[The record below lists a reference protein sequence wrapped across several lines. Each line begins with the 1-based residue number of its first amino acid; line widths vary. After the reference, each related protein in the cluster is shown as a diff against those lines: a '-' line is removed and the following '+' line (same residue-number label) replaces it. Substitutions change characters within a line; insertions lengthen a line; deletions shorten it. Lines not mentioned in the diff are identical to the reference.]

1 MRLRGVVGLMRKIV
15 ACCQKMLLEALRK
28 SRIEKALKLFLTFRE
43 IVDRKKFTNY
53 TETSQDL

>member
-1 MRLRGVVGLMRKIV
+1 MRLRGVVGMMRKIV

-28 SRIEKALKLFLTFRE
+28 SRIEKALKLFLT
-43 IVDRKKFTNY
+43 RKKFTNY